1 MPYAVAKFQE
11 TPNPN
16 AIKCVLDRRAS
27 DRPRSYFDAASAA
40 EDPIASRL
48 FAIEGVTN
56 VLINGDW
63 ITVNKGRDASW
74 AGVKR
79 GIERVLREVE

>member
-11 TPNPN
+11 TPTPN
-16 AIKCVLDRRAS
+16 AIKCVLDRRAG
-27 DRPRSYFDAASAA
+27 DRPRSYFDAASAQG
-40 EDPIASRL
+40 DPIASRL

-63 ITVNKGRDASW
+63 ITVNKSPDASW
-74 AGVKR
+74 ADVKR